1 MLLYTFV
8 KTLNLQ
14 FDMKTIPLL
23 PNIYKKIGWISLPFT
38 LAFGIAVNYFY
49 FEFKNFYIGNRNERG
64 DSDLFS
70 NSIIGNGL
78 TNELALSLFLISLF
92 FISFSKEKN
101 EDEFVNHIRLTSF
114 QWAVIF
120 NTTVLF
126 LANWIFYMDNFLQVM
141 MYNMFSTLIFYIIRF
156 NLFLYRTKHEE

>member
-8 KTLNLQ
+8 KTLNIQ

-38 LAFGIAVNYFY
+38 LAFGIACMHFD
-49 FEFKNFYIGNRNERG
+49 FKFSGFFVDNVPISDGFFDNLQSGNN
-64 DSDLFS
+64 
-70 NSIIGNGL
+70 L

-101 EDEFVNHIRLTSF
+101 EDEFVNHIRLTSL

-120 NTTVLF
+120 NTVILF
-126 LANWIFYMDNFLQVM
+126 IINWLVYDFAYVHVM
-141 MYNMFSTLIFYIIRF
+141 MYNMFSTLV
-156 NLFLYRTKHEE
+156 FLHYSF

>member
-1 MLLYTFV
+1 
-8 KTLNLQ
+8 
-14 FDMKTIPLL
+14 MKTIPLL
-23 PNIYKKIGWISLPFT
+23 PNIYKKIGWISLPLT
-38 LAFGIAVNYFY
+38 LAFGIAAHYY
-49 FEFKNFYIGNRNERG
+49 NFYISGFSIGEYP
-64 DSDLFS
+64 DDDLFS
-70 NSIIGNGL
+70 NLGNNSIMGNNL

-120 NTTVLF
+120 NTAVLF